1 MARSI
6 SRYSAGV
13 VVAVGVGVVLGAQT
27 PPQTPTFRTGTKVV
41 PVYATVT
48 DSTGRLVPDLT
59 RDDFQIFDD
68 TKPQEIVI
76 FNSEVQPVT
85 VAVMLDTSLSMT
97 LNFDLL
103 KKAAEQFFL
112 RLLPSDQATV
122 GAFNDKIQFAT
133 ALTNDRDALI
143 GGLNELGFGNPTRLY
158 DAAVAGLDEL
168 RGIDGRRVVLLFTDG
183 DDTASQVG
191 MGRVLQ
197 RARDE
202 EVMMYA
208 IGLESELV
216 VQGRQ
221 IRTRPDRGLRK
232 LADETGGGYF
242 ELKRTDDLGPTFT
255 RVAQELHSQYALGF
269 SPATLDGKVHK
280 LEVRMTKPGLAA
292 RARKSYLAV
301 AETPSSSSK

>member
-1 MARSI
+1 M
-6 SRYSAGV
+6 
-13 VVAVGVGVVLGAQT
+13 
-27 PPQTPTFRTGTKVV
+27 
-41 PVYATVT
+41 
-48 DSTGRLVPDLT
+48 
-59 RDDFQIFDD
+59 
-68 TKPQEIVI
+68 
-76 FNSEVQPVT
+76 T

-191 MGRVLQ
+191 LGACCSGR
-197 RARDE
+197 
-202 EVMMYA
+202 
-208 IGLESELV
+208 
-216 VQGRQ
+216 
-221 IRTRPDRGLRK
+221 
-232 LADETGGGYF
+232 
-242 ELKRTDDLGPTFT
+242 
-255 RVAQELHSQYALGF
+255 
-269 SPATLDGKVHK
+269 ATKK
-280 LEVRMTKPGLAA
+280 
-292 RARKSYLAV
+292 
-301 AETPSSSSK
+301 